1 MVCRYGA
8 IASRVE
14 FVKMNPL
21 RVGLSHLE
29 RFCMDS
35 LLTVQLAS
43 VAAELG
49 IGASQVESVVCLAD
63 AGNTVPFIT
72 RYRKEQTGN
81 LDEEQI
87 RAVLAR
93 ITALR
98 QLAERAATIL
108 RLIESQGKL
117 TPELKRE
124 IEAADSL
131 KRLEDLYL
139 PYRPK
144 KQTRA
149 SAARELGL
157 EPLAEAIWSAVADVV
172 DLESTAAGY
181 VDPSKELPTTAE
193 VLQGAADILAERIS
207 EHADVRAISR
217 RHAWKGGRL
226 ATAAVDAAAE
236 NAQAY
241 RDYFNHSEPVG
252 KIPPHRVLAFNR
264 GESAGAL
271 RVKFEWDHAA
281 VEAEIARFLH
291 IEAHRFA
298 WFLASCLADAVDRL
312 IHPSLEREVRREL
325 TERAEAQAVA
335 VFARNLRNLLLSPP
349 LAGRRVLAIDP
360 GFRTGCKVVVLDE
373 HGNLLATDL
382 VYVTG
387 SAEKQAAT
395 KARLAGLLQTHQ
407 ANLIVIGNGT
417 ACRETEELV
426 AAMIAELSPET
437 QYVIANEA
445 GASIYSTSTVA
456 REEFPALDAIE
467 RGTISIGRR
476 MQDPLS
482 ELVKIEPQHIG
493 VGMYQHDVDEKTL
506 KESLDQVIESCVNYV
521 GVDLNTASS
530 ALLRYVSGL
539 NQLTARRIV
548 EWRAQHGSFRSRAQL
563 LEVPGIGPTKY
574 TQAAGFLKIRGGADP
589 LDATWIHPESYPLA
603 RQVLL
608 KLGIAEDAGIA
619 AGALQA
625 DLRDRLA
632 ALDIA
637 ALAGELEAG
646 LPTLRDIVDAL
657 ARPGRD
663 PRADLPGPVFKKDI
677 LKMSDLTPGM
687 ELRGT
692 VLNVVDFGAFV
703 DVGLKESGLV
713 HVSQMSSQF
722 IRSPHDV
729 VSVGDVVTVWVLSI
743 EAERKRVSLSMIKP
757 GTPQVKSRRPEQK
770 PSERAAQS
778 IAPSAA
784 TGPAATTVAAADGAA
799 AINGRPAATTPTPK
813 QRSAAKQP
821 QPARAERKAPPLSPG
836 AQAGEE
842 PLRTFGQLKQFW
854 NKKSP

>member
-1 MVCRYGA
+1 
-8 IASRVE
+8 
-14 FVKMNPL
+14 
-21 RVGLSHLE
+21 
-29 RFCMDS
+29 MDS
-35 LLTVQLAS
+35 PLTVPLAS

-49 IGASQVESVVCLAD
+49 ISASQVENVVRLAD
-63 AGNTVPFIT
+63 EGNTVPFIT
-72 RYRKEQTGN
+72 RYRKELTGN

-87 RAVLAR
+87 RAILAR
-93 ITALR
+93 ITSLR

-108 RLIESQGKL
+108 RMIDAQGKL
-117 TPELKRE
+117 TPELKQQ

-139 PYRPK
+139 PFKPK

-149 SAARELGL
+149 SAARERGL
-157 EPLAEAIWSAVADVV
+157 EPLANAIWNAVPELV
-172 DLESTAAGY
+172 DLEAAAVGY
-181 VDPSKELPTTAE
+181 IDATKELPTTAE

-207 EHADVRAISR
+207 EQADVRAIAR
-217 RHAWKGGRL
+217 RHAVKGGRL
-226 ATAAVDAAAE
+226 SSTAIDAAAAE
-236 NAQAY
+236 AQAY

-252 KIPPHRVLAFNR
+252 KIPPHRILAFNR
-264 GESAGAL
+264 GESAKAL
-271 RVKFEWDHAA
+271 RVKFEWDQPA
-281 VEAEIARFLH
+281 VQAEIGRFLKV
-291 IEAHRFA
+291 EAHRFA
-298 WFLASCLADAVDRL
+298 GFLTNCLTDAVDRL

-325 TERAEAQAVA
+325 TERAEEQAVS

-373 HGNLLATDL
+373 HGNLLTTDL

-387 SAEKQAAT
+387 GAEKQGAT
-395 KARLAGLLQTHQ
+395 KAKLAGLLQTHQ
-407 ANLIVIGNGT
+407 AGLIAIGNGT

-437 QYVIANEA
+437 QYVIVNEA
-445 GASIYSTSTVA
+445 GASIYSTSTIA
-456 REEFPALDAIE
+456 REEFPNLDATE

-548 EWRAQHGSFRSRAQL
+548 EWRAQHGSFRSREQL
-563 LEVPGIGPTKY
+563 LEVPGIGQTKY
-574 TQAAGFLKIRGGADP
+574 TQAAGFLKIRDAADP
-589 LDATWIHPESYPLA
+589 LDATWIHPESYRLA
-603 RQVLL
+603 RQVLSR
-608 KLGIAEDAGIA
+608 LGNASETTVATGP
-619 AGALQA
+619 LPA
-625 DLRDRLA
+625 DMRDRLA
-632 ALDIA
+632 TLDVA
-637 ALAGELEAG
+637 ALADELQAG
-646 LPTLRDIVDAL
+646 LPTLRDIIDSL

-663 PRADLPGPVFKKDI
+663 PRADLPGPIFKKDI

-713 HVSQMSSQF
+713 HVSQLSSQF
-722 IRSPHDV
+722 ITSPHDV
-729 VSVGDVVTVWVLSI
+729 VSVGDVVTVWVLSVD
-743 EAERKRVSLSMIKP
+743 AERKRVSLGMIKP
-757 GTPQVKSRRPEQK
+757 GTAAAKSRRPDQK
-770 PSERAAQS
+770 PDVRSSGQAV
-778 IAPSAA
+778 PTSAA
-784 TGPAATTVAAADGAA
+784 SNPVTAAPAVSNGGATAAPK
-799 AINGRPAATTPTPK
+799 PATPPAPK
-813 QRSAAKQP
+813 PQQAAKRP
-821 QPARAERKAPPLSPG
+821 QPAAGERKQPPAPPLSSG

-842 PLRTFGQLKQFW
+842 PLRSFGQLKQFW
-854 NKKSP
+854 NKKTP